1 MAYNVFAATP
11 EVVQTIRRAKE
22 QLNTNSQFV
31 DQSPSLPPGSSIRLN
46 MNQSNLILPARV
58 ISRKFHR
65 SVIFVIYM
73 N

>member
-1 MAYNVFAATP
+1 MAYNVLAATP
-11 EVVQTIRRAKE
+11 EVIQTIRRAKE

-58 ISRKFHR
+58 ISRKF
-65 SVIFVIYM
+65 Y
-73 N
+73 